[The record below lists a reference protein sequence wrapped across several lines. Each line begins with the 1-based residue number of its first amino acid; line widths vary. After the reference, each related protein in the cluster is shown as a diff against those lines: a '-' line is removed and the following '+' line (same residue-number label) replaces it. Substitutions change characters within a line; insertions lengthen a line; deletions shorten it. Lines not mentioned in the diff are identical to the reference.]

1 MNEDRA
7 VSIEKK
13 AAPLGVSA
21 YKKIVFLTGAGLSKA
36 SGLPTY
42 RGEGGIWGSK
52 QVELVGTKEA
62 IEADPVRVWRS
73 YVDMHRAISKVKPNA
88 AHRAIADLQRR
99 VSEDCWV
106 CVLTQNVDG
115 LHQAAGSETVIEVHG
130 SLRRLRCTQFDVK
143 PWPAPEQLGDD
154 PPPCP
159 ECGAHSRFDVV
170 LFNEPVDSMLGLK
183 ALALLGDC
191 DLYIVV
197 GTSGLVAPASQ
208 FIELA
213 EEAGARTVCVNT
225 EVQDGRFDEYYLGK
239 AEEVLPVLL
248 G

>member
-7 VSIEKK
+7 VSIMET

-42 RGEGGIWGSK
+42 RGEGGIWSSK

-73 YVDMHRAISKVKPNA
+73 YLDMHRAIVNVKPNA
-88 AHRAIADLQRR
+88 AHLAIAELQRE
-99 VSEDCWV
+99 VSEECWV

-115 LHQAAGSETVIEVHG
+115 LHQLAGSETVIEVHG
-130 SLRRLRCTQFDVK
+130 SLRRLRCTQCDIK
-143 PWPAPEQLGDD
+143 PWTTPDQLEDD

-159 ECGAHSRFDVV
+159 QCGAHSRFDVV

-225 EVQDGRFDEYYLGK
+225 EPQDGRFDENYLGR